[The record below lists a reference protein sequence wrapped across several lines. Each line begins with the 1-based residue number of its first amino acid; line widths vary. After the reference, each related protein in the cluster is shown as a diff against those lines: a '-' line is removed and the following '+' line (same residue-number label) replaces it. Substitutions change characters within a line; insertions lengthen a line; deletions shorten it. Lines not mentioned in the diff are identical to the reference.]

1 MYNDGE
7 NVGGSENVFIGAE
20 SGGGTWATGASDGNT
35 AVGWNTMKGAMNGAA
50 NNTAVGKSA
59 LAALTIGDG
68 NTVIGAYAGQDN
80 TEGGQNIY
88 IGYKAGTD
96 VTLGDYNTVIGYQA
110 CLVMSGNGA
119 NYNTVVGHEAG
130 KAITSGAYNTI
141 IGQGAGDL
149 LTTTDD
155 NVFVCREIPF
165 MQSHKASDP
174 DSLEYATETDPVF
187 YYEPQ
192 TDGTAVK
199 IKVLPA
205 SSSNVAKV
213 YSVDYPVFDA
223 DGSGTNTNIK
233 TATSIANF
241 PNEVENLIVLRA
253 AISAAEYQLAIE
265 EDVELYTPIIAL
277 LKSQYQ
283 EGVMVLKTGNI
294 VPPQQQKAR

>member
-1 MYNDGE
+1 MAVSFGEQIHALTGFDGDSASATEIGE
-7 NVGGSENVFIGAE
+7 NYDDVTAEWMNISVREVVSLLPPQMLQRCAKAGSAFAP
-20 SGGGTWATGASDGNT
+20 STGEAHEE
-35 AVGWNTMKGAMNGAA
+35 K
-50 NNTAVGKSA
+50 
-59 LAALTIGDG
+59 
-68 NTVIGAYAGQDN
+68 VISVIRTRN
-80 TEGGQNIY
+80 TEGTPQF
-88 IGYKAGTD
+88 
-96 VTLGDYNTVIGYQA
+96 
-110 CLVMSGNGA
+110 
-119 NYNTVVGHEAG
+119 
-130 KAITSGAYNTI
+130 
-141 IGQGAGDL
+141 
-149 LTTTDD
+149 D
-155 NVFVCREIPF
+155 NPNDVFVCREIPF

-174 DSLEYATETDPVF
+174 DSLEHATETDPVF